1 MTDRFTARAKR
12 ALTLARQ
19 EAVVFGQ
26 SSIGTEHLLLALF
39 FDGASLAS
47 QLLQA
52 IGVSEE
58 AFRESIQKT
67 SYPDEMGTSSP
78 PFSPRAKHAIEL
90 AIEEAAG
97 EGKDY
102 VGTEHLLL
110 GILSDEEGHAVQ
122 ALESIGVD
130 YNYAK
135 RVVYEALGIDEEQE
149 FSMGTPHA
157 SPQMRTQGPTKA
169 PSPVDKLKEFGRN
182 LNELAKAGKVDPVVG
197 RQKEIERVVQILCR
211 RTKNNPVLIGEP
223 GVGKTAIA
231 EGLAQRI
238 IDGEVPELLRDKTIF
253 SLEIGSLV
261 AGTKYRGE
269 FEERLKNLLETIRQ
283 NQNIILFIDELH
295 TLIGAGAAEGAVD
308 AANIL
313 KPALSRGEIQCIGAT
328 TLNEYR
334 KHIEKD
340 AALER
345 RFQPVMVEVP
355 NVEDSLE
362 ILKGLRDRYEAFH
375 KARITDGAL
384 EAAVKLSDRYI
395 SDRHLPDKAI
405 DLMDEAASRARL
417 TAFLLS
423 PNLKEMEEELLQ
435 IRTEKESAI
444 SNQEFERA
452 AKLRDEEKNL
462 YNKLLEKQ
470 KEWKTDKANKIVV
483 TEKDIADVVALWT
496 GIPVSRIT
504 QSEAERLLNLE
515 NELHKKVIG
524 QDEAVSAVSRAVRR
538 SRSGLQDP
546 KRPVGSFLFLGP
558 TGVGKTELAKAL
570 AESLFG
576 NEDAMIRFDMSEYME
591 KHTVSRLVGAPPG
604 YVGYDDGGQLID
616 AVRRHPYCVILLDEM
631 EKAHPD
637 VFNLLLQALEDGRM
651 TDGQGRTADFKN
663 AVIIMTS
670 NVGSAFLARQSD
682 QQSLGFAAH
691 EKKDEYDEKAAKEK
705 VMEQV
710 RKTFRPEFLNRIDE
724 VVIFHSLTGGELGQI
739 VDILLKDVNE
749 RAQENGLSIEIT
761 AAGKEAILKN
771 GQDKRY
777 GARPL
782 KRAIQRLVEDE
793 VSALYL
799 KGEVKEGDTVLIDS
813 TDKNKVVVSKKEQ
826 AGVLVNG

>member
-1 MTDRFTARAKR
+1 MMDRFTARARR

-19 EAVVFGQ
+19 EAVNLGHNHV
-26 SSIGTEHLLLALF
+26 GTEHLLLALF
-39 FDGASLAS
+39 FDGASLAA
-47 QLLQA
+47 QLLHA
-52 IGVSEE
+52 MGINEE
-58 AFRESIQKT
+58 ALRESIKKIVP
-67 SYPDEMGTSSP
+67 PDELKITEP
-78 PFSPRAKHAIEL
+78 PFAPRAKRAIEL
-90 AIEEAAG
+90 AVEEAAG
-97 EGKDY
+97 MDKDY

-110 GILSDEEGHAVQ
+110 GILSDEESYAVQ
-122 ALESIGVD
+122 ALESMGID
-130 YNYAK
+130 YNNSRRMIYD
-135 RVVYEALGIDEEQE
+135 ALGMDEEAD
-149 FSMGTPHA
+149 FAPNTPVPKMQNQSRQSSQNSA
-157 SPQMRTQGPTKA
+157 
-169 PSPVDKLKEFGRN
+169 VDKLKDFGRN
-182 LNELAKAGKVDPVVG
+182 LNELAKAGKIDPVVG
-197 RQKEIERVVQILCR
+197 RQKEIERVIQILSR

-231 EGLAQRI
+231 EGLAQHI
-238 IDGEVPELLRDKTIF
+238 IDGNVPELLRDKTIF
-253 SLEIGSLV
+253 SLEIGSLI

-295 TLIGAGAAEGAVD
+295 TLIGAGAAEGAID

-334 KHIEKD
+334 KYIEKD

-345 RFQPVMVEVP
+345 RFQPVMVGVP

-375 KARITDGAL
+375 RARITDEAL
-384 EAAVKLSDRYI
+384 MAAVKLSDRYI

-405 DLMDEAASRARL
+405 DLMDEAASRVRL
-417 TAFLLS
+417 KAFSL
-423 PNLKEMEEELLQ
+423 PPDLKEMEDELAR

-444 SNQEFERA
+444 ANQEFERA
-452 AKLRDEEKNL
+452 ANLRDEEKNL
-462 YNKLLEKQ
+462 QSKLAEQQ
-470 KEWKTDKANKIVV
+470 KEWKTDKAGNIEV
-483 TEKDIADVVALWT
+483 TEKDIAEVVALWT

-515 NELHKKVIG
+515 NELHQRVIG
-524 QDEAVSAVSRAVRR
+524 QDEAVSAVARAVRR
-538 SRSGLQDP
+538 SRSGLHDP

-558 TGVGKTELAKAL
+558 TGVGKTELARAL

-576 NEDAMIRFDMSEYME
+576 NEDSMIRFDMSEYME

-604 YVGYDDGGQLID
+604 YVGYDDGGQLIE
-616 AVRRHPYCVILLDEM
+616 AVRRRPYCVILLDEI

-637 VFNLLLQALEDGRM
+637 VFNMLLQVLEDGRM

-670 NVGSAFLARQSD
+670 NVGSSYLARQKD
-682 QQSLGFAAH
+682 QQPLGFATG
-691 EKKDEYDEKAAKEK
+691 EKSDEFDEKAAKAK
-705 VMEQV
+705 VMEEV
-710 RKTFRPEFLNRIDE
+710 RRIFRPEFLNRIDE
-724 VVIFHSLTGGELGQI
+724 MVVFHSLTTQELGQI

-749 RAQENGLSIEIT
+749 RAKETGLTIEIT
-761 AAGKEAILKN
+761 DAGKEAILKN

-793 VSALYL
+793 LADLFL
-799 KGEVKEGDTVLIDS
+799 RGGAKEGDVVLIDS
-813 TDKNKVVVSKKEQ
+813 PDGDKVVVSKKED
-826 AGVLVNG
+826 GVAVSG

>member
-12 ALTLARQ
+12 VLTLARQ
-19 EAVVFGQ
+19 EAILLGQ

-39 FDGASLAS
+39 FDGSSLAA
-47 QLLQA
+47 QLLKV
-52 IGVSEE
+52 IGIDEE
-58 AFRESIQKT
+58 ELRENIKKYS
-67 SYPDEMGTSSP
+67 SFDEVEVNTL
-78 PFSPRAKHAIEL
+78 PFSPRAKHAIEF

-97 EGKDY
+97 AGKDY

-110 GILSDEEGHAVQ
+110 GVLSDKEGNAAHALDSVG
-122 ALESIGVD
+122 ID
-130 YNYAK
+130 YNYARK
-135 RVVYEALGIDEEQE
+135 VVYETLGMDDEGQD
-149 FSMGTPHA
+149 FPVNQQTP
-157 SPQMRTQGPTKA
+157 PPRMRGERQAGM
-169 PSPVDKLKEFGRN
+169 SSIDKLKDFGRN
-182 LNELAKAGKVDPVVG
+182 LNELAKAGKVDPVIG
-197 RQKEIERVVQILCR
+197 RQKEIERIIQILCR

-238 IDGEVPELLRDKTIF
+238 IDGQVPELLRDKTIF

-269 FEERLKNLLETIRQ
+269 FEERLKNLLETVRQ

-313 KPALSRGEIQCIGAT
+313 KPALSRGEVQCVGAT

-345 RFQPVMVEVP
+345 RFQPVMVNVP
-355 NVEDSLE
+355 NIEDSLA

-384 EAAVKLSDRYI
+384 TAAVKLSDRYI

-417 TAFLLS
+417 KAFSL
-423 PNLKEMEEELLQ
+423 PANLKEMEEKLFQ
-435 IRTEKESAI
+435 IKTEKEAAI
-444 SNQEFERA
+444 SSQEFELA
-452 AKLRDEEKNL
+452 AKMRDEEKHL
-462 YNKLLEKQ
+462 QDILTGQQ
-470 KEWKTDKANKIVV
+470 KEWKTDKTNKIVV
-483 TEKDIADVVALWT
+483 TEKDIAEVVALWT
-496 GIPVSRIT
+496 SIPVSRIE
-504 QSEAERLLNLE
+504 QSEAARLLNLE
-515 NELHKKVIG
+515 NELHKRVIG
-524 QDEAVSAVSRAVRR
+524 QDEAVSAVARSVRR

-546 KRPVGSFLFLGP
+546 KRPLGSFLFLGP

-570 AESLFG
+570 TESLFG

-591 KHTVSRLVGAPPG
+591 KHTVARLVGAPPG

-637 VFNLLLQALEDGRM
+637 IFNLLLQALEDGRM

-670 NVGSAFLARQSD
+670 NVGSAFLARQNG
-682 QQSLGFAAH
+682 QQPLGFAAQDN
-691 EKKDEYDEKAAKEK
+691 KGEYDEKTAKEK
-705 VMEQV
+705 VMDEV

-724 VVIFHSLTGGELGQI
+724 MVVLHSLRQEELGQI
-739 VDILLKDVNE
+739 VDILLKDVNA
-749 RAQENGLSIEIT
+749 RAEENGLSIELT
-761 AAGKEAILKN
+761 QLGKEAILKN
-771 GQDKRY
+771 GHDKRY

-793 VSALYL
+793 LSELFL
-799 KGEVKEGDTVLIDS
+799 KGEAKEGDTVVIDS
-813 TDKNKVVVSKKEQ
+813 LDGEKVILSKKNKETI
-826 AGVLVNG
+826 ADG